1 MSQITEATLFR
12 LSKEKLLDAGYTFL
26 RLDDFGESGNC
37 RIRYCSGSS
46 WDTIAWKVLET
57 FTTKAASHNTTL
69 PFTRNRAKE
78 LIESGKYLMD

>member
-26 RLDDFGESGNC
+26 RLDDLGESGIC
-37 RIRYCSGSS
+37 RIKYCSGSS
-46 WDTIAWKVLET
+46 RDTIAWKVLET
-57 FTTKAASHNTTL
+57 FTTKAA
-69 PFTRNRAKE
+69 RDRRAKE

>member
-26 RLDDFGESGNC
+26 RLDEKDESGNC
-37 RIRYCSGSS
+37 QIRYCSGSS
-46 WDTIAWKVLET
+46 RDTIAWEVLET
-57 FTTKAASHNTTL
+57 FTTKAA
-69 PFTRNRAKE
+69 RDRRAKE

>member
-26 RLDDFGESGNC
+26 RIDDADESGRNA
-37 RIRYCSGSS
+37 RIRFSDKYGV
-46 WDTIAWKVLET
+46 WKVLET
-57 FTTKAASHNTTL
+57 FPTKAA
-69 PFTRNRAKE
+69 RDRRAKE

>member
-26 RLDDFGESGNC
+26 RIEDFGESGIC

-46 WDTIAWKVLET
+46 RDTIAWKVLET
-57 FTTKAASHNTTL
+57 FPTKAA
-69 PFTRNRAKE
+69 RDRRAKE

>member
-37 RIRYCSGSS
+37 WIRYCSGSS
-46 WDTIAWKVLET
+46 RDTIAWKVLET
-57 FTTKAASHNTTL
+57 FPTKAA
-69 PFTRNRAKE
+69 RDRRAKE